1 MTFLVHLFHATVLF
15 TILFLYPLKTSKNP
29 MIFWCFQGGKE
40 RGRERAVWY
49 GLRKVLIFR
58 SSHRKC
64 SVQKVFLIILQIS
77 SGLQVCNFIKTWLQ
91 HRCYPVKLSK
101 FVRTPISKNICDR
114 LLLKLSKY
122 LKNLSFYYRKGF
134 VSGWRVMSTF
144 L

>member
-1 MTFLVHLFHATVLF
+1 MPLFSLLF
-15 TILFLYPLKTSKNP
+15 SFYTPWKHQKTLWFSDA
-29 MIFWCFQGGKE
+29 FRE
-40 RGRERAVWY
+40 ARRERAVWY

-114 LLLKLSKY
+114 LLLKFSKY
-122 LKNLSFYYRKGF
+122 LKNLSFYYSKRF
-134 VSGWRVMSTF
+134 VSSWRVMSTF